1 VNTVQSPDDAAQ
13 GRRMVAVILERPA
26 CLTCLAAK
34 VGVTTREAARALDWI
49 ASAIRFN
56 AQVSGHCRLCD
67 GITGPVYSIARP
79 DGEDAVTPA

>member
-1 VNTVQSPDDAAQ
+1 VNTVQNPEEAAQ

-34 VGVTTREAARALDWI
+34 VGATTRDAARALDWI

-79 DGEDAVTPA
+79 DGRDAVTPS